1 MIWRW
6 ILGVILALLLLL
18 LWTRVGVHAVMR
30 GGTLTVDAK
39 IGWFRIR
46 VLPGKAKDSPNKSQH
61 KKEKTRKQ
69 EKKAAAQEPKKKG
82 KIAFADIKDAV
93 RTLWPPLKQALNR
106 TRRGIRIH
114 PLTLSLTVGAEKD
127 PAGGAELYGYLHAG
141 VWTAMPLL
149 EKLLVIP
156 DPSIHIGI
164 DFDAPGNTIEGEVSL
179 SARIG
184 TLLRVALTIG
194 IPALRWFLRWRK
206 KNKQTPVPPQ
216 TAAQQAAG

>member
-18 LWTRVGVHAVMR
+18 LWTRVGVHAVMH
-30 GGTLTVDAK
+30 GGVLTVDAK

-46 VLPGKAKDSPNKSQH
+46 VLPGKQKGPHKDSQR
-61 KKEKTRKQ
+61 KKEKTGKK
-69 EKKAAAQEPKKKG
+69 EKKSAAKTTGEPKK
-82 KIAFADIKDAV
+82 KIAFADIKDAIK
-93 RTLWPPLKQALNR
+93 TLWPPLKRALNR

-114 PLTLSLTVGAEKD
+114 PLTLSLTVGAAND
-127 PAGGAELYGYLHAG
+127 PAGGAELYGWLHAG

-149 EKLLVIP
+149 ERLLVIP
-156 DPSIHIGI
+156 EPSIHIGI
-164 DFDAPGNTIEGEVSL
+164 DFDAPKTSVKGEVGL

-194 IPALRWFLRWRK
+194 IPAMRWFLWWK
-206 KNKQTPVPPQ
+206 KKTKQTPALQ
-216 TAAQQAAG
+216 TAEQQAAG

>member
-1 MIWRW
+1 MA
-6 ILGVILALLLLL
+6 ALLLLL
-18 LWTRVGVHAVMR
+18 LWTRVGIHAVMR
-30 GGTLTVDAK
+30 GRVLTVDAK

-46 VLPGKAKDSPNKSQH
+46 ILPGKQKDSPKDSQR
-61 KKEKTRKQ
+61 KKEKTSKK
-69 EKKAAAQEPKKKG
+69 EKKLTAQTTKEKPKKKS
-82 KIAFADIKDAV
+82 KITFADIKDAV
-93 RTLWPPLKQALNR
+93 KTLWPPLKRALDR

-114 PLTLSLTVGAEKD
+114 PLTVSLTVGAAND

-149 EKLLVIP
+149 ERLLVIP

-164 DFDAPGNTIEGEVSL
+164 DFDAPDTSVEGEVWL

-194 IPALRWFLRWRK
+194 IPALRFILQWRK
-206 KNKQTPVPPQ
+206 RTKQPPAPQ
-216 TAAQQAAG
+216 TAEQQAAG

>member
-1 MIWRW
+1 MA
-6 ILGVILALLLLL
+6 ALLLLL

-30 GGTLTVDAK
+30 GGMLTVDAK

-46 VLPGKAKDSPNKSQH
+46 ILPGKQKDSLKDSQR
-61 KKEKTRKQ
+61 KKEKTSRK
-69 EKKAAAQEPKKKG
+69 EKKTAAQTTKEKPKKKN
-82 KIAFADIKDAV
+82 KIAFVDIKDAV
-93 RTLWPPLKQALNR
+93 KTLWPPLKRALDR

-114 PLTLSLTVGAEKD
+114 PLTLSLTVGAAND

-149 EKLLVIP
+149 ERLLVIP
-156 DPSIHIGI
+156 EPSIHIGI
-164 DFDAPGNTIEGEVSL
+164 DFDAPDTSVEGEVGF

-206 KNKQTPVPPQ
+206 KTRQPSAPQ
-216 TAAQQAAG
+216 TAEQRSAG

>member
-18 LWTRVGVHAVMR
+18 WTRVGVHAVLR
-30 GGTLTVDAK
+30 GETLTVDAK

-46 VLPGKAKDSPNKSQH
+46 ILPGKKNDSAKKSQH

-93 RTLWPPLKQALNR
+93 RTLWPPLKRALNR
-106 TRRGIRIH
+106 ARRGIRIH

-149 EKLLVIP
+149 ENLLVIP

-164 DFDAPGNTIEGEVSL
+164 DFDAPGNTIEGEVGL

-194 IPALRWFLRWRK
+194 IPALRWFMRWRK